1 MKSPKK
7 PEPPEEEDVLVM
19 GPDLGDESRPFC
31 RKNSEGIHAGIMRP
45 VKEGEALNER
55 AFTVEH
61 KGPGPLYNVRP
72 ILSKNA
78 HSRPATAAYVKG
90 WDRIFGGK
98 ATVGQA

>member
-1 MKSPKK
+1 MKK
-7 PEPPEEEDVLVM
+7 PPPPPEEEEDILVA
-19 GPDLGDESRPFC
+19 GPDLGDQQRPFV
-31 RKNSEGIHAGIMRP
+31 RKNSSGICAGIMRP
-45 VKEGEALNER
+45 VKEGAPIPENS
-55 AFTVEH
+55 FQVEH

-72 ILSKNA
+72 VYDKNS